1 MNYIRHLL
9 ALLLPYAVYKNLT
22 KAYRLIT
29 NPIKEK
35 NRKLQNSI
43 STKRKQAARRAQ
55 IRQDI
60 KPLSKVF
67 IGQGRHI
74 FFGYYDLSPFSQ
86 DETKL
91 LAMQLNASLATP
103 DKHTAMKVGYFDLIT
118 NKPDFVAVGQTT
130 TWCWQQGCRLQWYPA
145 ASRELIFYNTLL
157 QNEYGAVMQEIES
170 GKIRHTIHR
179 PIYDLDKSGNWGL
192 SLNFSRLQRLRPGYG
207 YGNLPDQSEADYC
220 PTNDGVWL
228 VDIQND
234 QAQLLFSLAQLAA
247 ISPYESMIGA
257 QHYINHLSF
266 NPSGSDFLFF
276 HLWLDQNNR
285 RYSRLFTAD
294 AQGNRLTLLNNTGH
308 VSHYTWLSDERLV
321 VTTHVSPKRELRYVL
336 YHHTDGFEGIIGNQH
351 LTTDGHPTFIRDGRL
366 MITDTYPD
374 EFRDQKLLLFNPEQD
389 NVKVIDRFYM
399 PPEFTGEVR
408 CDLHPRPSPSA
419 KLLCVDV
426 VAGGYRA
433 MQLLDIST
441 LE

>member
-1 MNYIRHLL
+1 
-9 ALLLPYAVYKNLT
+9 
-22 KAYRLIT
+22 
-29 NPIKEK
+29 
-35 NRKLQNSI
+35 
-43 STKRKQAARRAQ
+43 
-55 IRQDI
+55 
-60 KPLSKVF
+60 
-67 IGQGRHI
+67 
-74 FFGYYDLSPFSQ
+74 
-86 DETKL
+86 
-91 LAMQLNASLATP
+91 
-103 DKHTAMKVGYFDLIT
+103 
-118 NKPDFVAVGQTT
+118 
-130 TWCWQQGCRLQWYPA
+130 
-145 ASRELIFYNTLL
+145 
-157 QNEYGAVMQEIES
+157 MQEIES